1 MKHLKISH
9 QLVLLISG
17 LMLAFGLAT
26 FFKIDS
32 ASKAVYSERY
42 EMLRV
47 QTETAISVMARYHA
61 LELKGEITRDEAQKA
76 AYAVISDMR
85 YVPDGY
91 YFGYDYS
98 ATRLIYPD
106 QKGVGQNFAHI
117 ADKDGNKFLVEIIDK
132 ARQGGGWTEYDWAK
146 PGQSADLLYPKA
158 AYSLAFE
165 PWQITVGTGTY
176 LDDLDA
182 SIANSM
188 RGALITGMLI
198 FLVGTALAFLVIRGI
213 TKPLTAIHGAL
224 KAVADENVST
234 IIPHTDMGNEVGMM
248 AKATLSLQEKVRE
261 RHAMAK
267 RQEEQSR
274 ELDAERNHNAEMQ
287 KADAAH
293 QARVVSTI
301 GAALE
306 KLADGDLTIRC
317 GDLGLKYEALRDN
330 FNEAISHLEA
340 AMAKVSAKGV
350 DISGSKEEIR
360 RASNELSQ
368 RTERQ
373 AANLEETSAAL
384 DELTVAVRHTA
395 EGAHEAAKRVTAVSS
410 EASKSDAVVA
420 EAIGAM
426 SGIEQS
432 SAEITKII
440 GVIDEI
446 AFQTNLLAL
455 NAGVEAARAGE
466 SGKGFAVVAQ
476 EVREL
481 AQRSA
486 AAAKEIKE
494 QISKSSS
501 QVANGV
507 QLVGEAGAALKR
519 ISDQIRAANDIVTKI
534 AYSASEQDT
543 TLRSISS
550 SMNQLDT
557 ATQQNAA
564 MAEETTA
571 SAQILADDTE
581 ELLDLIRGF
590 TVSDVSNAAHL
601 RSTAN
606 QMRRVA

>member
-198 FLVGTALAFLVIRGI
+198 FLVGTAVAFLVIRGI

-224 KAVADENVST
+224 KAVADGTYRRSF
-234 IIPHTDMGNEVGMM
+234 HTPIW
-248 AKATLSLQEKVRE
+248 
-261 RHAMAK
+261 AM
-267 RQEEQSR
+267 
-274 ELDAERNHNAEMQ
+274 
-287 KADAAH
+287 
-293 QARVVSTI
+293 
-301 GAALE
+301 
-306 KLADGDLTIRC
+306 
-317 GDLGLKYEALRDN
+317 
-330 FNEAISHLEA
+330 
-340 AMAKVSAKGV
+340 
-350 DISGSKEEIR
+350 
-360 RASNELSQ
+360 
-368 RTERQ
+368 
-373 AANLEETSAAL
+373 
-384 DELTVAVRHTA
+384 
-395 EGAHEAAKRVTAVSS
+395 
-410 EASKSDAVVA
+410 
-420 EAIGAM
+420 
-426 SGIEQS
+426 
-432 SAEITKII
+432 
-440 GVIDEI
+440 
-446 AFQTNLLAL
+446 
-455 NAGVEAARAGE
+455 
-466 SGKGFAVVAQ
+466 
-476 EVREL
+476 
-481 AQRSA
+481 RSA
-486 AAAKEIKE
+486 
-494 QISKSSS
+494 
-501 QVANGV
+501 
-507 QLVGEAGAALKR
+507 
-519 ISDQIRAANDIVTKI
+519 
-534 AYSASEQDT
+534 
-543 TLRSISS
+543 
-550 SMNQLDT
+550 
-557 ATQQNAA
+557 
-564 MAEETTA
+564 
-571 SAQILADDTE
+571 
-581 ELLDLIRGF
+581 
-590 TVSDVSNAAHL
+590 
-601 RSTAN
+601 
-606 QMRRVA
+606 